1 MLLNVRNKI
10 PKSSLNYGIFNLRK
24 QVVWRKELLGLII
37 QAVPWWLCSRVAFL
51 LFCRSLQLK
60 DAWFQTLH
68 AKCFFWV
75 FSLSLSLSIGNNM
88 CPRRPRQTSIQ
99 APPTSIGSHDYSKN
113 YSLAKENDCNSL
125 IKTRI
130 VLAEKKDW
138 LLSGQTVSEIII
150 LT

>member
-1 MLLNVRNKI
+1 MQSA
-10 PKSSLNYGIFNLRK
+10 SS
-24 QVVWRKELLGLII
+24 E
-37 QAVPWWLCSRVAFL
+37 S
-51 LFCRSLQLK
+51 
-60 DAWFQTLH
+60 
-68 AKCFFWV
+68 
-75 FSLSLSLSIGNNM
+75 SLSLSLCIGNNM

>member
-10 PKSSLNYGIFNLRK
+10 AKSSLNYGIFNLTK

-37 QAVPWWLCSRVAFL
+37 QAVPWWPCSRVAFL
-51 LFCRSLQLK
+51 QVSWIEGCLVPNIACKVLLLS
-60 DAWFQTLH
+60 
-68 AKCFFWV
+68 
-75 FSLSLSLSIGNNM
+75 SLSLSLSVCIGNNM
-88 CPRRPRQTSIQ
+88 CPRCPCQTFIQ
-99 APPTSIGSHDYSKN
+99 APLTSIGSHDYSKN

-138 LLSGQTVSEIII
+138 LLSGQSTVSEIII